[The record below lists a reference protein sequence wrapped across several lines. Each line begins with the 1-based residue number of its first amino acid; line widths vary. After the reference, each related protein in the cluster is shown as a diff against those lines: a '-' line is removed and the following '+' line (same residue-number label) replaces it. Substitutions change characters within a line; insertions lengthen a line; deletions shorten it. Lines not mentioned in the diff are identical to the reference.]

1 MREVSNE
8 LEIREL
14 TDAELDMVAGGHGIT
29 LNTGNVFVLS
39 TLVGN
44 EIIGVGKLTVNAV
57 ASSISFSN

>member
-1 MREVSNE
+1 MRELSKEV
-8 LEIREL
+8 EIREL
-14 TDAELDMVAGGHGIT
+14 TDAELDVVGGGHIT

-44 EIIGVGKLTVNAV
+44 EIIGVGKLSVTAV